1 MRDGRATHGQRFLQ
15 PSPAAADNES
25 VEGEGRQ
32 LARIAGLRDIDA
44 PRLEDVHRRRSQLWL
59 LSLLVGLAVPS
70 FIVALG
76 YEVMPAWVEAALDL
90 HTVRL
95 TLLGLLVVVFGY
107 VAERERVLRR
117 LTGLLIEER
126 VLTASLVSRVDELD
140 LLLEATRAMNSTL
153 EIATVLDVIL
163 RSAYDLL
170 GAGEGSIQLVD
181 LEHPGMLEVAVV
193 RGASPSRVGQRQP
206 IGGGIA
212 GAVAAHRD
220 ALLLGDRT
228 AAAAS
233 NRSIGSALLVP
244 LEVRGRLVGVLNLS
258 AGERRAPFT
267 AFELRSVAVFAEAA
281 AAAIVN
287 ARRHAITEG
296 RVADLTELDQ
306 LKDEFLALISH
317 ELRTPLTSMI
327 GLLQTIERGA
337 ERLRP
342 DRIQDMA
349 GTARHEGW
357 RLNRLVDDLLH
368 ASQARNGTLP
378 LRGSHSDV
386 STILSRTVG
395 ALRTTAGAHV
405 LDVVVPT
412 DPLERWVDSDAVS
425 RIVTNLVANAV
436 KYTADGSRVV
446 VSAAPWGDGLSL
458 TVTDDGPG
466 IPDSQREAVFVKFQR
481 GEDRRRA
488 GGLGLGLFIVRAL
501 AEAHGGRAEV
511 RASQSGGA
519 QFVVHLGSL
528 QPPAEPDEECHS
540 LRGGSVSSTS

>member
-1 MRDGRATHGQRFLQ
+1 
-15 PSPAAADNES
+15 
-25 VEGEGRQ
+25 VEAEGRQ
-32 LARIAGLRDIDA
+32 LARTAGLRDIDA

-59 LSLLVGLAVPS
+59 LSLLVGLAIPS

-76 YEVMPAWVEAALDL
+76 YDVLPAWVWTALDL

-95 TLLGLLVVVFGY
+95 TLLALLVVVFCY

-153 EIATVLDVIL
+153 DIATVLDVIL

-170 GAGEGSIQLVD
+170 EAGEGSIQLVD
-181 LEHPGMLEVAVV
+181 LQHPEMLEVAVA
-193 RGASPSRVGQRQP
+193 RGASPARVGQRQP

-220 ALLLGDRT
+220 ALLVGT
-228 AAAAS
+228 QTTAAS
-233 NRSIGSALLVP
+233 NRSIGTALVVP
-244 LEVRGRLVGVLNLS
+244 LEVRGRLMGVLNLS
-258 AGERRAPFT
+258 AGAQRPAFT

-281 AAAIVN
+281 AAAIAN
-287 ARRHAITEG
+287 ARRHAMTEE

-306 LKDEFLALISH
+306 LKDEFLALIAH

-327 GLLQTIERGA
+327 GMLQTIERGA
-337 ERLRP
+337 ERLQP
-342 DRIQDMA
+342 GRIQDMA

-357 RLNRLVDDLLH
+357 RLNRLVDDLLN
-368 ASQARNGTLP
+368 ASQARDGTLP
-378 LRGSHSDV
+378 LQGCHIDV
-386 STILSRTVG
+386 PIALSRTID
-395 ALRTTAGAHV
+395 ALRATAGAHD
-405 LDVVVPT
+405 LQVVVPA
-412 DPLERWVDSDAVS
+412 DPLERWVDSDALS

-436 KYTADGSRVV
+436 KYTPDGSRVV
-446 VSAAPWGDGLSL
+446 VNAAPWGNGLVL

-466 IPDSQREAVFVKFQR
+466 IPEHQRDAVFAKFQR

-501 AEAHGGRAEV
+501 AEAHGGRAE
-511 RASQSGGA
+511 AGESAAGGA
-519 QFVVHLGSL
+519 QFVVHLPSL
-528 QPPAEPDEECHS
+528 QPPAEPGEECHS
-540 LRGGSVSSTS
+540 LRGGSVASAS